1 MAKNAAY
8 PDGDLPVKLDVK
20 DMKLLAL
27 LRDDSRMPVSGL
39 SKRLGMNRDTVTY
52 RVRRM
57 EQLRVIRKH
66 YAEIDRS
73 VFGYFVCKVFM
84 VLDEVSM
91 QRQRELMQEL
101 RQHPNTE
108 ALLEY
113 NDKWDVQ
120 WRLLAKDLEELD
132 TILMRISTKYSDIIS
147 ERDTLVVVRWG
158 KARSSAA
165 RAFDGTDLA
174 VLRILADDA
183 RTSAVDIAKHVG
195 IGPDAVIKR
204 IKRLK
209 ETGIIKRFTI
219 ITDPQRMGRH
229 WYTIAVQMKQ
239 FDERYQQ
246 RLLEFVRSNP
256 SVARCVKTVGTW
268 DILAY
273 VVVGST
279 AEFHR
284 IFKELKGVLSPDVRN
299 YEVFVGYTEQ
309 FITSLPRAI
318 MEGRD
323 A

>member
-1 MAKNAAY
+1 MPKSAAH

-27 LRDDSRMPVSGL
+27 LREDSRMPVSGL
-39 SKRLGMNRDTVTY
+39 SKRVGMNRDTVTY

-84 VLDEVSM
+84 VLDEVSL

-158 KARSSAA
+158 KARSSAVKS
-165 RAFDGTDLA
+165 FDATDLA
-174 VLRILADDA
+174 ILRLLADDA
-183 RTSAVDIAKHVG
+183 RTSAVDIAKRIE

-219 ITDPQRMGRH
+219 ITDPQRMGRQ

-246 RLLEFVRSNP
+246 RVLEFVRTTP
-256 SVARCVKTVGTW
+256 AVARCVKTVGTW

-273 VVVGST
+273 IAVGST
-279 AEFHR
+279 SEFHR
-284 IFKELKGVLSPDVRN
+284 IFKEFKAVLSPDVRN
-299 YEVFVGYTEQ
+299 YEVFVGYTEH

-318 MEGRD
+318 IEGRD
-323 A
+323 T